1 LRERFDDLD
10 SFCKQKSKYSTIMKL
25 VVGTNNAGK
34 ISELNELLAD
44 LPVEIFGLNKFENV
58 SDVAETG
65 ATFAENAI
73 LKANSYALQTGFWA
87 LSDDS
92 GLEVEAL
99 SGAPGVFSAR
109 YAGENA
115 GDKERIAKLLDE
127 LAETGDE
134 ARRARFV
141 CVMAMADARG
151 EIKFLAEGIC
161 EGKIASEA
169 RGANGFGYDPIF
181 VPDGFTETF
190 GELSS
195 TVKGEISHRAR
206 AIKKIIRFLR
216 LFTALELDQ

>member
-1 LRERFDDLD
+1 
-10 SFCKQKSKYSTIMKL
+10 MKL

-34 ISELNELLAD
+34 IRELNELLTD
-44 LPVEIFGLNKFENV
+44 LPVEIFGLSRFENV
-58 SDVAETG
+58 SDVEETG

-99 SGAPGVFSAR
+99 GGAPGVFSAR

-115 GDKERIAKLLDE
+115 GDTERIAKLLAE
-127 LAETGDE
+127 LAAVSDE

-141 CVMAMADARG
+141 CAMAIADEKGAV
-151 EIKFLAEGIC
+151 KFLAEGIC
-161 EGKIASEA
+161 EGRIA
-169 RGANGFGYDPIF
+169 RRPHGANGFGYDPIF
-181 VPDGFTETF
+181 VPDGYEQTF

-216 LFTALELDQ
+216 DFTVLELDQ

>member
-1 LRERFDDLD
+1 
-10 SFCKQKSKYSTIMKL
+10 MKL

-34 ISELNELLAD
+34 IRELNELLTD
-44 LPVEIFGLNKFENV
+44 LPVEIFGLSRFENV
-58 SDVAETG
+58 SDVEETG

-99 SGAPGVFSAR
+99 GGAPGVFSAR

-115 GDKERIAKLLDE
+115 GDKERIAKLLAE
-127 LAETGDE
+127 LAGTNDE
-134 ARRARFV
+134 SRRARFV
-141 CVMAMADARG
+141 CAMAIADEKG

-161 EGKIASEA
+161 EGRIA
-169 RGANGFGYDPIF
+169 RRPHGVNGFGYDPIF
-181 VPDGFTETF
+181 VPDGYEQTF

-216 LFTALELDQ
+216 DFTVLELDQ

>member
-1 LRERFDDLD
+1 
-10 SFCKQKSKYSTIMKL
+10 MKL

-34 ISELNELLAD
+34 IRELNELLTD
-44 LPVEIFGLNKFENV
+44 LPVEIFGLSRFENV
-58 SDVAETG
+58 SDVEETG

-99 SGAPGVFSAR
+99 GGAPGVFSAR

-127 LAETGDE
+127 LAGTNDE
-134 ARRARFV
+134 SRRARFV
-141 CVMAMADARG
+141 CAMAIADEKG

-161 EGKIASEA
+161 EGRIA
-169 RGANGFGYDPIF
+169 RRPHGANGFGYDPIF
-181 VPDGFTETF
+181 VPDGYEQTF

-195 TVKGEISHRAR
+195 TAKAEISHRAR
-206 AIKKIIRFLR
+206 AIEKIIRFLR
-216 LFTALELDQ
+216 DFTALELDQ

>member
-1 LRERFDDLD
+1 
-10 SFCKQKSKYSTIMKL
+10 MKL

-34 ISELNELLAD
+34 IRELNELLTD
-44 LPVEIFGLNKFENV
+44 LPVEIFGLSRFENV
-58 SDVAETG
+58 SDVEETG

-99 SGAPGVFSAR
+99 GGAPGVFSAR

-115 GDKERIAKLLDE
+115 GDEERIAKLLGE
-127 LAETGDE
+127 LAATRDE
-134 ARRARFV
+134 ARRAKFV
-141 CVMAMADARG
+141 CAMAVADEKG

-161 EGKIASEA
+161 EGSIAQQP

-181 VPDGFTETF
+181 VPDGYTETF

-195 TVKGEISHRAR
+195 TVKREISHRAR
-206 AIKKIIRFLR
+206 AIQKIIRFLR
-216 LFTALELDQ
+216 DFTVLELDQ